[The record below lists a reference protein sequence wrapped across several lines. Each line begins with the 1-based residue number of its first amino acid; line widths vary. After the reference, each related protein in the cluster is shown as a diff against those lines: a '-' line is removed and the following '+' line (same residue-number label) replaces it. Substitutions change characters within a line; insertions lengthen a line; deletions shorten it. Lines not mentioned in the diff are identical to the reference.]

1 MITRAYYVANPAMMN
16 FTSDVTTRMKHA
28 REGCLVFLWLLE
40 HPEQIDPER
49 ILK

>member
-1 MITRAYYVANPAMMN
+1 
-16 FTSDVTTRMKHA
+16 MKHA